1 MAVALLASGCS
12 EDEPGIASPQRS
24 SEVPSGPVTQESSPG
39 PSSQNSSDMSGVE
52 PCSIIEPE
60 ELVEIGAYEEGSSR
74 LANSG
79 RVCEWKE
86 QRGPDG
92 VSATLTLTI
101 REGANLDSV
110 RDLGSGLQRGII
122 EASGRK
128 VVRTWNTQHTGCLV
142 VMAVSQN
149 ERVEVGLSE
158 VSGSFDNEEAC
169 RMVDKVV
176 EIVDPKLPLG

>member
-1 MAVALLASGCS
+1 
-12 EDEPGIASPQRS
+12 
-24 SEVPSGPVTQESSPG
+24 
-39 PSSQNSSDMSGVE
+39 
-52 PCSIIEPE
+52 
-60 ELVEIGAYEEGSSR
+60 